1 MSSSPSPLSLPD
13 GMSVREYLS
22 TRTAPWRELPPL
34 SREELTAIPDLPP
47 LQAQLLHNRGYTTP
61 AAMRAFLETDWRASA
76 PLPDLEKA
84 VSRLRLAI
92 ERGERIVV
100 FGDFDVDGVTS
111 CAVALLALRAL
122 GARAE
127 PYIPSRLD
135 DGRGP
140 SLAAIDAICA
150 RGADLLL
157 TTDCGVTNADELAY
171 AASCGLGVIVT
182 DHHSPQ
188 GPLAPALALVN
199 PRLGPEISP
208 DWELTGVGV
217 AFRLAEALLASKQP
231 QAVAPLLD
239 LVALGTLADVAWLS
253 PVNWAL
259 ARAGLRRL
267 NGRPR
272 PGLLALAKRAR
283 LAPGEIGEHDISFRI
298 APRLNAGSRMGE
310 PELPLELLLA
320 EDMKIASSL
329 AARLDTLNAQR
340 QEMTEG
346 VLAEARAQIDGRPD
360 KMIVVSGADWPV
372 GLLGLVANR
381 LLDQYGVTAV
391 VLSHSGAVC
400 RGSARGPDGVNL
412 VEALGRR
419 RERLRYFGGHARAA
433 GFTVAMDDLDGV
445 LAALRS
451 AIPEPLTME
460 GAPLLRRAEIA
471 VDCHL
476 PLNRVTWDYY
486 EKIGALAP
494 FGQGFPEPVFVARR
508 VRLLRAWA
516 SGVEARNL
524 RLLLRDGERVLNVLW
539 AQHGWL
545 AGALG
550 AEPDLVLD
558 VVYTFEAYRRT
569 DATERELLA
578 RVMTVRLSP
587 VGAQP
592 MGPVD
597 SGA

>member
-1 MSSSPSPLSLPD
+1 MPFPSTPLSLPE

-22 TRTAPWRELPPL
+22 TRTAPWREAAPL
-34 SREELTAIPDLPP
+34 SREELAAVPDLTP

-61 AAMRAFLETDWRASA
+61 DAMRAFLATDWRASG
-76 PLPDLEKA
+76 PLPDLERA
-84 VSRLRLAI
+84 VARLRLAI
-92 ERGERIVV
+92 ERGERIAV

-122 GARAE
+122 GARTE

-140 SLAAIDAICA
+140 SRAAIDAICA

-157 TTDCGVTNADELAY
+157 TTDCGVTNADEVAY
-171 AASCGLGVIVT
+171 AASCGLEVIVT

-199 PRLGPEISP
+199 PRLGPQTSP
-208 DWELTGVGV
+208 DWELSGVGV

-231 QAVAPLLD
+231 QTVATLLD

-259 ARAGLRRL
+259 ARAGLARL
-267 NGRPR
+267 NARPR

-283 LAPGEIGEHDISFRI
+283 LTPGIIGERDIGFKL

-310 PELPLELLLA
+310 PGLPLELLLA
-320 EDMKIASSL
+320 EDMNTANIL
-329 AARLDTLNAQR
+329 AARLDALNLQR
-340 QEMTEG
+340 QELTERI
-346 VLAEARAQIDGRPD
+346 VAEALAQTVAPLDR
-360 KMIVVSGADWPV
+360 MIVVSGEDWPV

-381 LLDQYGVTAV
+381 LLDRYGVTAV
-391 VLSHSGAVC
+391 VVSRSGDVC
-400 RGSARGPDGVNL
+400 RASARGPDGVNL
-412 VEALGRR
+412 VEALGRE

-433 GFTVAMDDLDGV
+433 GFTVTASDLDAV
-445 LAALRS
+445 LLTLRS
-451 AIPEPLTME
+451 SLSGAEATGATRDAVAPEL
-460 GAPLLRRAEIA
+460 IA
-471 VDCHL
+471 DCHL

-494 FGQGFPEPVFVARR
+494 FGQGFPEPVFVAKR

-516 SGVEARNL
+516 SGVEGRNL
-524 RLLLRDGERVLNVLW
+524 RLLLRDGDRALNVLW

-545 AGALG
+545 ASALR
-550 AEPDLVLD
+550 AEPDLILD
-558 VVYTFEAYRRT
+558 VVYTFDAFRPA

-578 RVMTVRLSP
+578 RVVTVRLS
-587 VGAQP
+587 
-592 MGPVD
+592 
-597 SGA
+597 SGNAD

>member
-1 MSSSPSPLSLPD
+1 MPFPSSPTSLPD

-34 SREELTAIPDLPP
+34 SREELAAVPDLTP
-47 LQAQLLHNRGYTTP
+47 LQAQLLYNRGYTTP
-61 AAMRAFLETDWRASA
+61 EAMRAFLETDWRAGA

-84 VSRLRLAI
+84 VARLRLAI

-122 GARAE
+122 GAKAE
-127 PYIPSRLD
+127 PYVPSRAD

-140 SLAAIDAICA
+140 SHAAIDAICA
-150 RGADLLL
+150 CGADLLL

-171 AASCGLGVIVT
+171 ASSRGLEVIVT

-199 PRLGPEISP
+199 PRLGLETSP
-208 DWELTGVGV
+208 DWELSGVGV

-231 QAVAPLLD
+231 QTVAPLLD

-259 ARAGLRRL
+259 ARAGLARM
-267 NGRPR
+267 NAHPR
-272 PGLLALAKRAR
+272 PGLLALARRAH
-283 LAPGEIGEHDISFRI
+283 LTPGEIGEREISFKL

-310 PELPLELLLA
+310 PALPLELLLA
-320 EDMKIASSL
+320 EDMSAASVL
-329 AARLDTLNAQR
+329 AARLDALNAQR
-340 QEMTEG
+340 QELTER
-346 VLAEARAQIDGRPD
+346 VLAEARSQIIAAPD
-360 KMIVVSGADWPV
+360 KLVVVSGEDWPV

-381 LLDQYGVTAV
+381 LLDTYGVTAV
-391 VLSHSGAVC
+391 VVSRSGDTC

-412 VEALGRR
+412 VEALGRKR
-419 RERLRYFGGHARAA
+419 DRLRYFGGHARAA
-433 GFTVAMDDLDGV
+433 GFTVAAGDLD
-445 LAALRS
+445 AIIATLRS
-451 AIPEPLTME
+451 SIHP
-460 GAPLLRRAEIA
+460 AEINTSA
-471 VDCHL
+471 TGASHAEIVADCHL
-476 PLNRVTWDYY
+476 PLNRVTWNYY

-494 FGQGFPEPVFVARR
+494 FGQGFPEPVFVARD
-508 VRLLRAWA
+508 VRLLRSWA
-516 SGVEARNL
+516 SGAEGRNL
-524 RLLLRDGERVLNVLW
+524 RLLLRDGERTLNVLW

-545 AGALG
+545 AGALR
-550 AEPDLVLD
+550 AEPDLILD
-558 VVYTFEAYRRT
+558 VVYTFDAFRRT

-578 RVMTVRLSP
+578 RVVTARLSP
-587 VGAQP
+587 TGF
-592 MGPVD
+592 
-597 SGA
+597 

>member
-1 MSSSPSPLSLPD
+1 
-13 GMSVREYLS
+13 MSVREYLA

-34 SREELTAIPDLPP
+34 ARAELAAVPDLTP

-61 AAMRAFLETDWRASA
+61 KAMRAFLNTDWRASE
-76 PLPDLEKA
+76 PLPNLEIA
-84 VSRLRLAI
+84 VARLRLAI

-122 GARAE
+122 GAKAE
-127 PYIPSRLD
+127 PYIPSRMD

-140 SLAAIDAICA
+140 SMAAIDAICE
-150 RGADLLL
+150 RGANLLL
-157 TTDCGVTNADELAY
+157 TTDCGVTNADELGY
-171 AASCGLGVIVT
+171 AASRGLEVIVT

-199 PRLGPEISP
+199 PRLGPETSP

-239 LVALGTLADVAWLS
+239 LVALGTLADVAWLT

-259 ARAGLRRL
+259 ARTGLARL
-267 NGRPR
+267 NARPR

-283 LAPGEIGEHDISFRI
+283 LTPGEIGEREISFKL

-310 PELPLELLLA
+310 PALPLELLLA
-320 EDMKIASSL
+320 EDMNAASSL
-329 AARLDTLNAQR
+329 AARLDALNIQR
-340 QEMTEG
+340 QELTER
-346 VLAEARAQIDGRPD
+346 VLTEAQAQITVAPD
-360 KMIVVSGADWPV
+360 RMVAVSGEDWPV

-381 LLDQYGVTAV
+381 LLDHYGVTAV
-391 VLSHSGAVC
+391 VISRSGEIC

-412 VEALGRR
+412 VAALGRE

-433 GFTVAMDDLDGV
+433 GFTVAAGDLD
-445 LAALRS
+445 AIIATLRS
-451 AIPEPLTME
+451 SIPASGIAESAT
-460 GAPLLRRAEIA
+460 GANQVEIVA
-471 VDCHL
+471 DCHL
-476 PLNRVTWDYY
+476 PLNRVTWSYF

-494 FGQGFPEPVFVARR
+494 FGQGFPEPVFVAKDVHLQRS
-508 VRLLRAWA
+508 WA
-516 SGVEARNL
+516 SGVEGRNL
-524 RLLLRDGERVLNVLW
+524 RLLLRDGERTLNVLW

-545 AGALG
+545 AGALR
-550 AEPDLVLD
+550 AESDLILD
-558 VVYTFEAYRRT
+558 VVYTFDAFRRT
-569 DATERELLA
+569 DTTERELLA
-578 RVMTVRLSP
+578 RVVTARLSP
-587 VGAQP
+587 VG
-592 MGPVD
+592 
-597 SGA
+597 S

>member
-1 MSSSPSPLSLPD
+1 MPLPSTPLSLPE

-22 TRTAPWRELPPL
+22 TRTAPWREAPPL
-34 SREELTAIPDLPP
+34 SREELAAVPDLTP

-61 AAMRAFLETDWRASA
+61 EAMRAFLATDWRASG
-76 PLPDLEKA
+76 PLPDLDRA
-84 VSRLRLAI
+84 VARLRLAI
-92 ERGERIVV
+92 ERGERIAV

-140 SLAAIDAICA
+140 SRAAIDAICA

-157 TTDCGVTNADELAY
+157 TTDCGVTNASETAY
-171 AASCGLGVIVT
+171 AASCGLEVIVT

-199 PRLGPEISP
+199 PRLGPQTSP
-208 DWELTGVGV
+208 DWELSGAGV

-231 QAVAPLLD
+231 QTVATLLD

-253 PVNWAL
+253 PTNWAL
-259 ARAGLRRL
+259 ARAGLARM
-267 NGRPR
+267 NARPR

-283 LAPGEIGEHDISFRI
+283 LTAGEIAERDIGFKL

-310 PELPLELLLA
+310 PGLPLELLLA
-320 EDMKIASSL
+320 EDMNTASIL
-329 AARLDTLNAQR
+329 AARLDALNLQR
-340 QEMTEG
+340 QELTERI
-346 VLAEARAQIDGRPD
+346 VAEALAQIVATLDR
-360 KMIVVSGADWPV
+360 MIVVSGEDWPV

-381 LLDQYGVTAV
+381 LLDRYGVTAV
-391 VLSHSGAVC
+391 VVSRTGDVC

-412 VEALGRR
+412 VEALGRE

-433 GFTVAMDDLDGV
+433 GFTVTASDLDAV
-445 LAALRS
+445 LVTLRS
-451 AIPEPLTME
+451 SLSDAEATSATMDTGTPEL
-460 GAPLLRRAEIA
+460 I

-476 PLNRVTWDYY
+476 PLNRVTWEYY

-494 FGQGFPEPVFVARR
+494 FGQGFPEPVFVARQ

-516 SGVEARNL
+516 SGVEGRNL
-524 RLLLRDGERVLNVLW
+524 RLLLRDGDRALNVLW
-539 AQHGWL
+539 AQRGWL
-545 AGALG
+545 AGALR
-550 AEPDLVLD
+550 AEPDLILD
-558 VVYTFEAYRRT
+558 VVYTFDAFRPA
-569 DATERELLA
+569 DATARELLA
-578 RVMTVRLSP
+578 RVVTVRLS
-587 VGAQP
+587 
-592 MGPVD
+592 
-597 SGA
+597 SGNAD